1 MREQLKRFDDL
12 SDLYELIY
20 KTIDDEAPAV
30 LRNGKLI
37 KKGAD
42 PELDK
47 IREIKQNGQDWLTGI
62 VEEEKR
68 KSGIKNM
75 KLGFNKVFGYYIEV
89 SKQSNE
95 NIPDYFIRKQTLV
108 NAERYITPQIKELEE
123 EILEAGEKVNDLEYN
138 IFCRIRDHIAASY
151 GRIRETSDVIA
162 LIDVLCSLA
171 VVAE

>member
-108 NAERYITPQIKELEE
+108 NAERYITPQIKELE
-123 EILEAGEKVNDLEYN
+123 
-138 IFCRIRDHIAASY
+138 
-151 GRIRETSDVIA
+151 
-162 LIDVLCSLA
+162 
-171 VVAE
+171 

>member
-68 KSGIKNM
+68 K
-75 KLGFNKVFGYYIEV
+75 
-89 SKQSNE
+89 
-95 NIPDYFIRKQTLV
+95 
-108 NAERYITPQIKELEE
+108 AE
-123 EILEAGEKVNDLEYN
+123 
-138 IFCRIRDHIAASY
+138 
-151 GRIRETSDVIA
+151 
-162 LIDVLCSLA
+162 
-171 VVAE
+171 